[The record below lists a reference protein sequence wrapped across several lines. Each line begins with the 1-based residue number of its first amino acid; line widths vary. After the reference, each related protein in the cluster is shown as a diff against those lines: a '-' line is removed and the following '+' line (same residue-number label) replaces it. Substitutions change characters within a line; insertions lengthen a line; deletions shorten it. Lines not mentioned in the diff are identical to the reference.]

1 MEEWLKIKVNV
12 NESQSKELVLCKNDD
27 INEKVVEFCKDN
39 NINEKLVEPL
49 VNKINQSLNTL
60 EIINNNM
67 ALNKNDFLVL
77 DKVKNMSDMLENN

>member
-1 MEEWLKIKVNV
+1 MEELLKIRINV
-12 NESQSKELVLCKNDD
+12 GENQCKELILCKNDD
-27 INEKVVEFCKDN
+27 INEKILEFCKDN

-49 VNKINQSLNTL
+49 VNKINKSLNTL

-67 ALNKNDFLVL
+67 TLNKNDFLVL